1 VCATRQCDGEQRAQS
16 DRNAP
21 HELHAVFL
29 LPRSAPPPGG
39 GHRGLSG
46 VTRQGDKPRNRV
58 TPIDVPGF
66 PSANCFPE
74 RLRRDKMS
82 LVRRKGSERRLLVF
96 ETAVILPT
104 LVGGVLLV
112 RATIDYFTWEK
123 VGVLVLWAAAVS
135 VVELIP
141 VPAWRGIHLS
151 LGFPLLIAL
160 AIVQPPVAAGVTA
173 FVGSTDPREFRRE
186 VTLLRAIFNRS
197 QVALS
202 VLAASA
208 VFHAFAFIGK
218 EASPGSPAIPGSP
231 AWLLVLA
238 AMVAAIADY
247 LVNSTMVTLF
257 TSLRVGLPPLQVLKE
272 LRIGSVSEF
281 LISYLGLGLLGLTMA
296 KFAVSSVGVWALP
309 AFMAPLL
316 LARQM
321 FFRSQALE
329 EAHKE
334 LQTREQVLRSLSNAM
349 AEERADERLQIAG
362 YLHDDL
368 AQVLFRLSIQVDVAR
383 KLLEKGQ
390 TEDVA
395 TQLDKIRHSKQ
406 ETSDRIRALI
416 RDLHRSPLGAK
427 GLAEALESFTEEVG
441 RDSSIRF
448 HRDVENIDLPA
459 PIALLVYHIAREGV
473 MNALKHAQP
482 RDVWITVRE
491 EDDDIVLSL
500 KDNGVGFD
508 TDAPGPEGHFGM
520 AMMRERAQVGGGRFE
535 VESTPGEG
543 TTITVRFPRSLLQQ
557 DSPPEPIGG
566 GAAGPGPTPL
576 DPPEGGRGRPGP
588 PPPAPPDG
596 RRVGPQ
602 EDASPDTPGRSEP
615 AAGDSRPTVRA

>member
-1 VCATRQCDGEQRAQS
+1 MS
-16 DRNAP
+16 
-21 HELHAVFL
+21 
-29 LPRSAPPPGG
+29 
-39 GHRGLSG
+39 
-46 VTRQGDKPRNRV
+46 VT
-58 TPIDVPGF
+58 
-66 PSANCFPE
+66 A
-74 RLRRDKMS
+74 
-82 LVRRKGSERRLLVF
+82 SERRLLIF
-96 ETAVILPT
+96 ELAVIVPT
-104 LVGGVLLV
+104 VVGGVLLLL
-112 RATIDYFTWEK
+112 ADLDTFTLER
-123 VGVLVLWAAAVS
+123 VGQLLLWAAAVS
-135 VVELIP
+135 LVELIP

-151 LGFPLLIAL
+151 LGFPLLMAL

-186 VTLLRAIFNRS
+186 VTLLRAVFNRS

-202 VLAASA
+202 VFAASA
-208 VFHAFAFIGK
+208 VFHAFATLGT
-218 EASPGSPAIPGSP
+218 ENSTGSPPWILIP
-231 AWLLVLA
+231 A

-247 LVNSTMVTLF
+247 LVNITMVTLF

-281 LISYLGLGLLGLTMA
+281 LVSYLGLGLLGLTMA
-296 KFAVSSVGVWALP
+296 NFAVSSVGVWALP
-309 AFMAPLL
+309 AFLAPLL

-334 LQTREQVLRSLSNAM
+334 LQDREQVLRSLSNAM

-383 KLLEKGQ
+383 KLLAKGQ
-390 TEDVA
+390 MEEVSL
-395 TQLDKIRHSKQ
+395 QLDKIRQSKQ

-427 GLAEALESFTEEVG
+427 GLAEALESFTDEVG

-448 HRDVENIDLPA
+448 HRDVEDIQLPA

-482 RDVWITVRE
+482 RDMWIAVRE
-491 EDDDIVLSL
+491 ADDDIVLSL

-508 TDAPGPEGHFGM
+508 TSAPGPEGHFGM

-535 VESTPGEG
+535 VESAPGEG
-543 TTITVRFPRSLLQQ
+543 ATITVRFPTSLLQQ
-557 DSPPEPIGG
+557 E
-566 GAAGPGPTPL
+566 
-576 DPPEGGRGRPGP
+576 
-588 PPPAPPDG
+588 PPAEAPEMRSGDPEAG
-596 RRVGPQ
+596 
-602 EDASPDTPGRSEP
+602 ASPGTPGRAESLP
-615 AAGDSRPTVRA
+615 GDPRRSVRA

>member
-1 VCATRQCDGEQRAQS
+1 
-16 DRNAP
+16 
-21 HELHAVFL
+21 
-29 LPRSAPPPGG
+29 
-39 GHRGLSG
+39 
-46 VTRQGDKPRNRV
+46 
-58 TPIDVPGF
+58 
-66 PSANCFPE
+66 
-74 RLRRDKMS
+74 MS
-82 LVRRKGSERRLLVF
+82 LVNGRASERRLLVL
-96 ETAVILPT
+96 ELAVIIPT
-104 LVGGVLLV
+104 LLGGVLLV
-112 RATIDYFTWEK
+112 LADLDTFTWEL
-123 VGVLVLWAAAVS
+123 VGQLVLWAAAVS
-135 VVELIP
+135 LVELIP
-141 VPAWRGIHLS
+141 VPAWRGTHLS
-151 LGFPLLIAL
+151 LGFPLLMAL
-160 AIVQPPVAAGVTA
+160 AIVHPPIAAGVTA

-186 VTLLRAIFNRS
+186 VTLLRAIFNRA

-202 VLAASA
+202 VFAASA
-208 VFHAFAFIGK
+208 VFHTLASIGT
-218 EASPGSPAIPGSP
+218 ETPGSPI
-231 AWLLVLA
+231 WLLVLA
-238 AMVAAIADY
+238 AMVAAIVDY

-257 TSLRVGLPPLQVLKE
+257 TSLRVGLPPFQVLKE

-296 KFAVSSVGVWALP
+296 EFAVSDVGVWALP
-309 AFMAPLL
+309 AFLAPLL

-334 LQTREQVLRSLSNAM
+334 LQDREQVLRSLSNAM

-390 TEDVA
+390 TDDVG
-395 TQLDKIRHSKQ
+395 TQLDKIRESKQ

-427 GLAEALESFTEEVG
+427 GLAEALESFTDEVG

-448 HRDVENIDLPA
+448 HRDVEDIQLPA

-473 MNALKHAQP
+473 MNALKHAHP
-482 RDVWITVRE
+482 RDVWIAVRE

-508 TDAPGPEGHFGM
+508 TSAPGPEGHFGM

-535 VESTPGEG
+535 VESAPGEG
-543 TTITVRFPRSLLQQ
+543 ATITVRFPTSLLQ
-557 DSPPEPIGG
+557 SETPPEPSEGKSG
-566 GAAGPGPTPL
+566 GPGP
-576 DPPEGGRGRPGP
+576 
-588 PPPAPPDG
+588 
-596 RRVGPQ
+596 
-602 EDASPDTPGRSEP
+602 DASPDTPGTSEP
-615 AAGDSRPTVRA
+615 AAGDSRRSVRASP